1 MRDRNQQMTAGDSPL
16 RTRYVANSVICVVAR
31 PQTAGN
37 RLRMKSVFVLCA
49 VGSVTLVA
57 LVGCS
62 SGGCPN
68 TAPCGGD
75 IVGTWKAT
83 SSCGS
88 STRSALS
95 GACPAATALVG
106 IFVNRSTVSYR
117 ADLTYSFAGDVSG
130 EVDVSV
136 PTECLASGQ
145 TCADVE
151 QQLST
156 EPDFASI
163 DCLTRESGCDCH
175 RHQAREEVM
184 EAGTFSVT
192 ADGLLTEVRAGAP
205 PRLMDYC
212 VRGNTLT
219 LSPHQDSA
227 AVGQHATS
235 GTLNFMR
242 MDPPPSG

>member
-1 MRDRNQQMTAGDSPL
+1 M
-16 RTRYVANSVICVVAR
+16 
-31 PQTAGN
+31 
-37 RLRMKSVFVLCA
+37 LCA
-49 VGSVTLVA
+49 VGSVTLAA

-62 SGGCPN
+62 SSACGN

-75 IVGTWKAT
+75 IVGTWKGT

-88 STRSALS
+88 ASLS
-95 GACPAATALVG
+95 PLNEVCPAATALG
-106 IFVNRSTVSYR
+106 GTFLYR
-117 ADLTYSFAGDVSG
+117 NTITYGDDMTYSFAGDVSG
-130 EVDVSV
+130 DIHVSV
-136 PTECLASGQ
+136 PTECLASGE

-163 DCLTRESGCDCH
+163 GCMSSESGCDCQL
-175 RHQAREEVM
+175 HQAYEEVM

-192 ADGLLTEVRAGAP
+192 AAGLLTEVRADAS

-212 VRGNTLT
+212 VRGDSLT
-219 LSPHQDSA
+219 LSPHQDPA
-227 AVGQHATS
+227 AAEHPTS

>member
-1 MRDRNQQMTAGDSPL
+1 
-16 RTRYVANSVICVVAR
+16 
-31 PQTAGN
+31 
-37 RLRMKSVFVLCA
+37 MKSVFVLCV
-49 VGSVTLVA
+49 VGSVTLGA

-75 IVGTWKAT
+75 IVGTWNAT
-83 SSCGS
+83 SGCES
-88 STRSALS
+88 STRSALNE
-95 GACPAATALVG
+95 ACPAATVLAG
-106 IFVNRSTVSYR
+106 IFLNRSTISYR
-117 ADLTYSFAGDVSG
+117 PDMTYSFAGDVSG
-130 EVDVSV
+130 LVDVGI
-136 PTECLASGQ
+136 PAECLASGE

-156 EPDFASI
+156 EPDFASLS
-163 DCLTRESGCDCH
+163 CMSREAGCHCY
-175 RHQAREEVM
+175 RNQPREEVM

-192 ADGLLTEVRAGAP
+192 ADGLLTEVHAGAP

-219 LSPHQDSA
+219 LSPHQDPA
-227 AVGQHATS
+227 AAGQHPTS

-242 MDPPPSG
+242 MDPPPSR

>member
-1 MRDRNQQMTAGDSPL
+1 MLG
-16 RTRYVANSVICVVAR
+16 
-31 PQTAGN
+31 
-37 RLRMKSVFVLCA
+37 A
-49 VGSVTLVA
+49 VGAVTLAA

-75 IVGTWKAT
+75 IVGTWEAT
-83 SSCGS
+83 SGCES
-88 STRSALS
+88 STPVRSQR
-95 GACPAATALVG
+95 ACPAATALMG
-106 IFVNRSTVSYR
+106 IFLNGSTISYG
-117 ADLTYSFAGDVSG
+117 ADMTYSFAGYVSG
-130 EVDVSV
+130 DTYVSV
-136 PTECLASGQ
+136 PTECLASGE

-163 DCLTRESGCDCH
+163 GCMSRESGCDCR
-175 RHQAREEVM
+175 RHQAHEEVM

-192 ADGLLTEVRAGAP
+192 AAGLLTEVRAGAP

-212 VRGNTLT
+212 VRGNILT
-219 LSPHQDSA
+219 LSPHQDPA
-227 AVGQHATS
+227 AAEHPIT

-242 MDPPPSG
+242 IDPPPSG